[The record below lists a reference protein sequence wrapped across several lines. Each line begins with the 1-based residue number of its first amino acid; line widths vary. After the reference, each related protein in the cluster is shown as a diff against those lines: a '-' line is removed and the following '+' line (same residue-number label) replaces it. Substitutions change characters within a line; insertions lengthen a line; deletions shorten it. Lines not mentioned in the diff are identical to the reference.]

1 MDKAQVIVLQPGYAI
16 WDDDLKAQKADGTI
30 TLIKSVKTIIV
41 DTGLPKDK
49 EVILQ
54 GLKKHG
60 VAPNQVDFVIC
71 THGDADHI
79 GNNNLFPTAKLIV
92 GFDIYD
98 GDIATFFQKNY
109 KVDNFVTATE
119 MTGHDDRSIGILV
132 ETKDARH
139 FFIVDDLFGQQR
151 NETIRFCNMLRDYQK
166 NIGRRLA
173 DANGDGLAE
182 LVNYARSI
190 KEAKQLFSIKPCPVG
205 VQVPVDRVVKLA
217 VPVLCNQKLEGP
229 EHKNAFC
236 GVQKSKLARHLCYID
251 KAGVCAVLS

>member
-16 WDDDLKAQKADGTI
+16 WDNGLKAQKADGTI

-132 ETKDARH
+132 ETNDGLVV
-139 FFIVDDLFGQQR
+139 ICGDLFEYENDWQNAKDWMAFSKR
-151 NETIRFCNMLRDYQK
+151 PKDHIK
-166 NIGRRLA
+166 NRA
-173 DANGDGLAE
+173 KVWELAE
-182 LVNYARSI
+182 YIVPGHGDIFKVDKSVNILQEENRQL
-190 KEAKQLFSIKPCPVG
+190 KELM
-205 VQVPVDRVVKLA
+205 
-217 VPVLCNQKLEGP
+217 
-229 EHKNAFC
+229 
-236 GVQKSKLARHLCYID
+236 QKSVNVYGDVEL
-251 KAGVCAVLS
+251 

>member
-1 MDKAQVIVLQPGYAI
+1 MEKAQVIVLQPGYAI
-16 WDDDLKAQKADGTI
+16 WDNGLKAQKADGTI

-79 GNNNLFPTAKLIV
+79 GNNNLFPIAKLIV

-132 ETKDARH
+132 ETNDGLVV
-139 FFIVDDLFGQQR
+139 ICGDLFEYENDWQNAKDWMAFSKR
-151 NETIRFCNMLRDYQK
+151 PKDHIK
-166 NIGRRLA
+166 NRA
-173 DANGDGLAE
+173 KVWELAE
-182 LVNYARSI
+182 YIVPGHGDIFKVDKSVNILQEENRQL
-190 KEAKQLFSIKPCPVG
+190 KELM
-205 VQVPVDRVVKLA
+205 
-217 VPVLCNQKLEGP
+217 
-229 EHKNAFC
+229 
-236 GVQKSKLARHLCYID
+236 QKSVNVYGDVEL
-251 KAGVCAVLS
+251 

>member
-1 MDKAQVIVLQPGYAI
+1 MEKAQVIVLQPGYAI
-16 WDDDLKAQKADGTI
+16 WDNGLKAQKADGTI

-132 ETKDARH
+132 ETNDGLVV
-139 FFIVDDLFGQQR
+139 ICGDLFEYENDWQNAKDWMAFSKR
-151 NETIRFCNMLRDYQK
+151 PKDHIK
-166 NIGRRLA
+166 NRA
-173 DANGDGLAE
+173 KVWELAE
-182 LVNYARSI
+182 YIVPGHGDIFKVDKSVNILQEENRQL
-190 KEAKQLFSIKPCPVG
+190 KELM
-205 VQVPVDRVVKLA
+205 
-217 VPVLCNQKLEGP
+217 
-229 EHKNAFC
+229 
-236 GVQKSKLARHLCYID
+236 QKSVNVYGDVEL
-251 KAGVCAVLS
+251 